1 MFRPVVLSL
10 SKQTS
15 STITR
20 VARQQAL
27 LSTSSILREVAQ
39 DDVRS
44 KLKSALKTAMKA
56 KEKDTAGTIRVRG
69 HMMDTGRE
77 SPARPCNDEVL
88 RLDIFEFI

>member
-1 MFRPVVLSL
+1 MFRPAVLSL

-15 STITR
+15 STLTR
-20 VARQQAL
+20 VASRQAF

-69 HMMDTGRE
+69 TCG
-77 SPARPCNDEVL
+77 AEVENL
-88 RLDIFEFI
+88 QHGDAATKC